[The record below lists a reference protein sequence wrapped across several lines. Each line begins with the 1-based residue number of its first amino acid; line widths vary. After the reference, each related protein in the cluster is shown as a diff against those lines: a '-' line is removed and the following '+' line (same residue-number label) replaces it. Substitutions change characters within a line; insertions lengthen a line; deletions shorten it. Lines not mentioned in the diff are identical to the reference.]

1 MAISSLE
8 RPPASPL
15 VMDMVHHNPG
25 EPRYVTRFDDPRV
38 LREMGYNARCF
49 PLFDS
54 PTLAIDWSGTVP
66 EVFPPG
72 SPGHAPVDVKS
83 SA

>member
-15 VMDMVHHNPG
+15 VTDMVHHKPG
-25 EPRYVTRFDDPRV
+25 EPRFVTRFDDTRV
-38 LREMGYNARCF
+38 LREMGYNARCS
-49 PLFDS
+49 PLFHS
-54 PTLAIDWSGTVP
+54 LTLAIDWAGTDP

-72 SPGHAPVDVKS
+72 SPGRAWVDVKS